1 MAVCFDTYQ
10 GDSMTQAASTSTRD
24 FMLVAA
30 ALLIAMVGTTLPTP
44 LYAIYQQRLD
54 FGASWVTI
62 IFSIYAAGVIAALLA
77 VGSWS
82 DQLGRKPLLCAG
94 LLMGAISAVIFLCA
108 DSITGLLI
116 GRLFSGFS
124 AGIMTGTG
132 TVAVIEL
139 APKRFGKSAT
149 LVATAA
155 NMLGLGLGPLLAGI
169 TSQYLPDP
177 LHLIFYVHLAL
188 LVLAIIGV
196 SLARETVVRP
206 EKRHLRFQKL
216 SIPASVRDVFIP
228 ASIAGL
234 AGFSVAGLF
243 TSMVPS
249 VLIQVMEQTGGLLI
263 GAVIGLFF
271 VASIVGQASLQWLPK
286 RHDMTLG
293 CLALIIGMICL
304 GLSVATAQ
312 LLLLVMAG
320 FIAGMGQGMIF
331 RAGMGAISA
340 NSPVD
345 QKAAVTSAYFVV
357 MYISISLPVIAVGF
371 SVHTFGLRHVGE
383 FFASLVAVIALLAMI
398 SMKRVQARK
407 TTAMPTDRVN
417 PHA

>member
-1 MAVCFDTYQ
+1 
-10 GDSMTQAASTSTRD
+10 MTQAASSSTRD
-24 FMLVAA
+24 FILVAC

-44 LYAIYQQRLD
+44 LYAIYQQRLGFD
-54 FGASWVTI
+54 ASWVTI

-94 LLMGAISAVIFLCA
+94 LLMGAISAVVFLCS
-108 DSITGLLI
+108 DSIAGLLI

-124 AGIMTGTG
+124 AGIMTGTA

-139 APKRFGKSAT
+139 APKRWGKSAT
-149 LVATAA
+149 LIATAA
-155 NMLGLGLGPLLAGI
+155 NMFGLGLGPLLAGI

-177 LHLIFYVHLAL
+177 LHLIFYIHLAFL
-188 LVLAIIGV
+188 LLAAIGV
-196 SLARETVVRP
+196 LSARETVTRP
-206 EKRHLRFQKL
+206 KTLHLSIQKP
-216 SIPASVRDVFIP
+216 SIPASVRSVFIP

-249 VLIQVMEQTGGLLI
+249 VMIQLMGQTGGLLI

-271 VASIVGQASLQWLPK
+271 VASVVGQASLQWVPAQ
-286 RHDMTLG
+286 RHMTLG
-293 CLALIIGMICL
+293 CLALIVGMICL
-304 GLSVATAQ
+304 GLSILTTQV
-312 LLLLVMAG
+312 LLLVLAG

-331 RAGMGAISA
+331 RAGMGAVSA
-340 NSPVD
+340 KSPPD

-357 MYISISLPVIAVGF
+357 MYISISIPVIAVGF

-398 SMKRVQARK
+398 SMKRVQARQN
-407 TTAMPTDRVN
+407 A
-417 PHA
+417 ASAQG